1 MEANLGERF
10 SLEMLA
16 EAAGTSRF
24 HFARMF
30 RSATGCSPMEFL
42 TRKRVER
49 GKEILLRGE
58 MSICDVAA
66 LLGFCDQSH
75 FTRTFRRVM
84 GMSPRE
90 YVRKCADAPRHS
102 TYVNCHLA

>member
-1 MEANLGERF
+1 M
-10 SLEMLA
+10 
-16 EAAGTSRF
+16 SRF

-30 RSATGCSPMEFL
+30 RIATGYSPMEFL
-42 TRKRVER
+42 TRRRVER
-49 GKEILLRGE
+49 GKEILIHGE

-75 FTRTFRRVM
+75 FTRTFRRVT

-90 YVRKCADAPRHS
+90 YLRTRADGHRHS
-102 TYVNCHLA
+102 TDVQEHRRAIDHDAIQARSIAVTSAC